1 MPGYAIGD
9 IKRPSNEMMK
19 SLMIVLDPVLAVL
32 SVALNLYWFVVIVS
46 VVLSWLVQF
55 NVVNTQNQFVSM
67 IGEFTWRAT
76 EPALRPIR
84 RFVPNL
90 GGLDISPIVLLL
102 GIFFLQQVI
111 ANIRFS
117 LRAGAF

>member
-1 MPGYAIGD
+1 
-9 IKRPSNEMMK
+9 
-19 SLMIVLDPVLAVL
+19 MIVLDPVLAVIY
-32 SVALNLYWFVVIVS
+32 VALNLYWFIVIIS

-90 GGLDISPIVLLL
+90 GGIDISPVVLLL
-102 GIFFLQQVI
+102 AIFFLQQVI
-111 ANIRFS
+111 TNLRVS
-117 LRAGAF
+117 LRVGAF

>member
-1 MPGYAIGD
+1 
-9 IKRPSNEMMK
+9 
-19 SLMIVLDPVLAVL
+19 MIVLDPVLAVL
-32 SVALNLYWFVVIVS
+32 SIALNLYWFVVIVS

-102 GIFFLQQVI
+102 GIFFLQQLI
-111 ANIRFS
+111 TNIRFS
-117 LRAGAF
+117 LRTGAF

>member
-1 MPGYAIGD
+1 
-9 IKRPSNEMMK
+9 
-19 SLMIVLDPVLAVL
+19 MIVLDPILAVL
-32 SVALNLYWFVVIVS
+32 LVALNLYWFVVIIS
-46 VVLSWLVQF
+46 VILSWLVQF

-111 ANIRFS
+111 GNLRGS
-117 LRAGAF
+117 LHTGGF

>member
-1 MPGYAIGD
+1 
-9 IKRPSNEMMK
+9 
-19 SLMIVLDPVLAVL
+19 MIVLDPVLAVIY
-32 SVALNLYWFVVIVS
+32 VALNLYWFVVIVS

-55 NVVNTQNQFVSM
+55 NVVNTSNQFVSM
-67 IGEFTWRAT
+67 VGEFCWRAT

-84 RFVPNL
+84 RFIPNL

-102 GIFFLQQVI
+102 GIFFIQQI
-111 ANIRFS
+111 IQNLRFE

>member
-1 MPGYAIGD
+1 
-9 IKRPSNEMMK
+9 
-19 SLMIVLDPVLAVL
+19 MIVLDPVLAVI
-32 SVALNLYWFVVIVS
+32 SVALNLYWFVVIIS

-55 NVVNTQNQFVSM
+55 NVVNTSNQFVSM

-90 GGLDISPIVLLL
+90 GGIDISPVVLLL
-102 GIFFLQQVI
+102 AIFFLQQVI
-111 ANIRFS
+111 TNIRVS
-117 LRAGAF
+117 LRVGAF

>member
-1 MPGYAIGD
+1 
-9 IKRPSNEMMK
+9 
-19 SLMIVLDPVLAVL
+19 MIVLDPVLAVI
-32 SVALNLYWFVVIVS
+32 SVALNLYWFVVIIS

-55 NVVNTQNQFVSM
+55 NVVNTSNQFVSM

-90 GGLDISPIVLLL
+90 GGIDISPVVLLL
-102 GIFFLQQVI
+102 AIFFLQQVI
-111 ANIRFS
+111 ANIRVS
-117 LRAGAF
+117 LRVGAF